1 MSSLL
6 RLGCK
11 TKKNA
16 NPFLIRIFLFLSY
29 SFGIE
34 TVNTF
39 IHSRSSLK
47 TIPDSRQKW
56 AKCIPV
62 FRPKRRK
69 NPTRWGGTCLYG
81 LYKRVA
87 PPGGGVLR
95 CDFGGKEV
103 MQRSCQKHR
112 RLTSVVGNL
121 TFSKHFV

>member
-16 NPFLIRIFLFLSY
+16 NPFLIRIFLFLTHLELERSIPSY
-29 SFGIE
+29 T
-34 TVNTF
+34 TVVP
-39 IHSRSSLK
+39 SK
-47 TIPDSRQKW
+47 TILDSRLKW
-56 AKCIPV
+56 AKWIPV

-69 NPTRWGGTCLYG
+69 NPTRWGGTYLYG
-81 LYKRVA
+81 LYKRVV
-87 PPGGGVLR
+87 PPPGGVLR
-95 CDFGGKEV
+95 CDFRGKEV

-112 RLTSVVGNL
+112 RLPSVVGNL